1 MQDYGE
7 QRGAAEPPE
16 ASEHQTNTEDLDD
29 DKPLVLDM
37 QQRPD
42 SRRKQ
47 DGAEDT

>member
-7 QRGAAEPPE
+7 RCRAAQPSE
-16 ASEHQTNTEDLDD
+16 ASEHQTNTEDLEYDN
-29 DKPLVLDM
+29 PLVLDV

-47 DGAEDT
+47 DSAEDA